1 MKYVRHIGLV
11 TVMLLVFNCVSSAQE
26 KLKPNFKVSL
36 CIFGDKD
43 IKQDTESYLSRE
55 LRSLGD
61 VTVTT
66 PDVDLVEDCL
76 LWCNIKELRMVSGK
90 LTGLV
95 FSVVYCERQNVEG
108 LYTVQGDIY
117 GLLEEIKTIR
127 ESELP
132 DRLIARTA
140 ILWAEMSQILP
151 TIGKYSMQYSSLYA
165 GRPDSLRTLCEMAI
179 TDFDS
184 NFLKEKRKAIAK

>member
-1 MKYVRHIGLV
+1 MKYVRHVGLI

-26 KLKPNFKVSL
+26 KLKPDFKVKL
-36 CIFGDKD
+36 FILGDKD
-43 IKQDTESYLSRE
+43 LKQDTESYLGRE

-61 VTVTT
+61 VTV
-66 PDVDLVEDCL
+66 VDSGEDCL
-76 LWCNIKELRMVSGK
+76 LWCDIKELRMVSGK

-108 LYTVQGDIY
+108 LYTVRGDIF

-127 ESELP
+127 KSELP
-132 DRLIARTA
+132 DGLIARTA
-140 ILWAEMSQILP
+140 ILWSEMSQILP
-151 TIGKYSMQYSSLYA
+151 TIGKYSMLYSSLYA
-165 GRPDSLRTLCEMAI
+165 GRPDSLRTLCEIAI

-184 NFLKEKRKAIAK
+184 NFLIEKRKAMAK